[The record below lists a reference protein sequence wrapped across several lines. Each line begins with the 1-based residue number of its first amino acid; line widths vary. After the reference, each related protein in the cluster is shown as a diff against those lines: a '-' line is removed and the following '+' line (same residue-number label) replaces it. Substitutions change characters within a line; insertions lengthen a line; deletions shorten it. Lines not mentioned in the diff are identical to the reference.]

1 MDLRGDRRGARAV
14 AVSVREAVAV
24 AVAVTVTVV
33 MAMVAAAAMAVAVA
47 VEVAVATE
55 GSPPN
60 RLPYPSAYSRPSV
73 SISFAIQP
81 LTATLVGS
89 YCWLAGRFRLLAGRK
104 ATQARLN
111 LDVG

>member
-1 MDLRGDRRGARAV
+1 MAV
-14 AVSVREAVAV
+14 
-24 AVAVTVTVV
+24 
-33 MAMVAAAAMAVAVA
+33 AVAVA

-55 GSPPN
+55 GSPPE
-60 RLPYPSAYSRPSV
+60 RLPYPSAFPRPSV

-89 YCWLAGRFRLLAGRK
+89 DCWLAGRLPLLAGRK

-111 LDVG
+111 PDVG